1 MEKTIQLSNED
12 ERKKLINKYLE
23 KLPKTNLETLYKI
36 GYYCEDKTKVDININ
51 NIINKLIDK
60 T

>member
-1 MEKTIQLSNED
+1 MEKKIQLSNED

-36 GYYCEDKTKVDININ
+36 GYNCEDKTKVNININ
-51 NIINKLIDK
+51 NIIDKLIDK
-60 T
+60 S